1 MKPILDACCGGKMF
15 YFDKNDPRVLF
26 QDIREVKT
34 TLCDG
39 RKFEVKPDVQAD
51 FTSMPYPDNHF
62 RMVVFDP
69 PHLLRNVGKSK
80 QEVHDNEPHTLDP
93 ATPYGK
99 PVCTEVPKMN
109 DKEFDEIIQLAI
121 QTYGKEAQTRM
132 LFEEMA
138 ELQNALCKLSRGRG
152 TVSDVCEEIADV
164 MIMCFQMAQIY
175 GPKSVEQMANFKMHR
190 LKERLNHIEK

>member
-1 MKPILDACCGGKMF
+1 MQKKKCEICGEMVPQCNMSKS
-15 YFDKNDPRVLF
+15 YKHRCKKCV
-26 QDIREVKT
+26 
-34 TLCDG
+34 
-39 RKFEVKPDVQAD
+39 AD
-51 FTSMPYPDNHF
+51 MTRANRHAE
-62 RMVVFDP
+62 
-69 PHLLRNVGKSK
+69 KQK
-80 QEVHDNEPHTLDP
+80 QEVHDSVPHTLDP

-121 QTYGKEAQTRM
+121 QTYGKEAQTQM

-175 GPKSVEQMANFKMHR
+175 GVTRVEQLATFKMRR
-190 LKERLNHIEK
+190 LADRLGYNIKAPASVKDGVFHGEDELLRSLSTKEGGAK

>member
-1 MKPILDACCGGKMF
+1 MQKKKCEICGEMVPQCNMSKS
-15 YFDKNDPRVLF
+15 YKHRCKKCV
-26 QDIREVKT
+26 
-34 TLCDG
+34 
-39 RKFEVKPDVQAD
+39 AD
-51 FTSMPYPDNHF
+51 MTRANRHAE
-62 RMVVFDP
+62 
-69 PHLLRNVGKSK
+69 KQK
-80 QEVHDNEPHTLDP
+80 QEVHDSVPHTLDP

-175 GPKSVEQMANFKMHR
+175 GPKSVEQMANFKMRR
-190 LKERLNHIEK
+190 LADRLGYNIKAPASVKDGVFHGEDELLRSLSTKEGGAK

>member
-1 MKPILDACCGGKMF
+1 MQKKKCEICGEMV
-15 YFDKNDPRVLF
+15 P
-26 QDIREVKT
+26 Q
-34 TLCDG
+34 CDMSKSYKH
-39 RKFEVKPDVQAD
+39 RCKKCVAD
-51 FTSMPYPDNHF
+51 MTRANRHAE
-62 RMVVFDP
+62 
-69 PHLLRNVGKSK
+69 KQK

-109 DKEFDEIIQLAI
+109 DKEFYEIIQLAI

-190 LKERLNHIEK
+190 LKELLKTVEK

>member
-1 MKPILDACCGGKMF
+1 M
-15 YFDKNDPRVLF
+15 NDETLNTAI
-26 QDIREVKT
+26 DIK
-34 TLCDG
+34 
-39 RKFEVKPDVQAD
+39 KQ
-51 FTSMPYPDNHF
+51 
-62 RMVVFDP
+62 
-69 PHLLRNVGKSK
+69 K
-80 QEVHDNEPHTLDP
+80 QEVHDSVPHTLDP

-121 QTYGKEAQTRM
+121 QTYGKEAQTQM